1 MKKVFVLCALV
12 GVAVY
17 ATTAWS
23 AANADPTVSRLV
35 KDVATLKKQVA
46 ALQKQ
51 QKATSK
57 ELTTVA
63 DVAVGGFLYT
73 VCSDEVTADE
83 FQGTWNVID
92 QIAAAQ
98 TESPGKSYWG
108 QQTPVT
114 ATINGQD
121 ICQTGGVTRSQVV
134 PPSVAPYLALFS
146 GLHTSSYREALDLAA
161 SKLHTK

>member
-1 MKKVFVLCALV
+1 MKKAFVLCALV

-23 AANADPTVSRLV
+23 ASKADPTVSRLV
-35 KDVATLKKQVA
+35 KDVASLKKQVA

-51 QKATSK
+51 QKSTSK
-57 ELTTVA
+57 ELTTVG

-73 VCSDEVTADE
+73 VCSDEVAADA

-92 QIAAAQ
+92 QIAVAQ
-98 TESPGKSYWG
+98 TESPGKSYFG
-108 QQTPVT
+108 QQTAVT
-114 ATINGQD
+114 ATIQGQD

-134 PPSVAPYLALFS
+134 PPTVAPYLALFT
-146 GLHTSSYREALDLAA
+146 GLHTSSYREALNLFA
-161 SKLHTK
+161 SKLHTR